1 MDFAVTAPLKTV
13 ESSDLA
19 VLMEDI
25 GRQAKSA
32 ARALALAP
40 TAQKNEALAAMAAA
54 IRAHKSA
61 ILAANA
67 QDLAEAKTAGTTS
80 ASGSLDNPSGSAV
93 LSPTTPPDMRAT
105 DEASQNR
112 SGNPDQA
119 SIDPA
124 QVQKVFGMD
133 VALIDLKTLN
143 KDQIKQLQQR
153 LQERG
158 LYRGKIDG
166 AMGPQTRNALS
177 GLMAQ
182 QYSLNQRLMNQGQIT
197 EQFASSIGVDT
208 HGRAPVTGV
217 DLNSDLNNQAT
228 QPMQRTPAPSN
239 RAPATTPPA
248 NTAPAYPP
256 APPPANQ

>member
-1 MDFAVTAPLKTV
+1 MSKLQIRNPLLIT
-13 ESSDLA
+13 
-19 VLMEDI
+19 
-25 GRQAKSA
+25 
-32 ARALALAP
+32 ALALAP
-40 TAQKNEALAAMAAA
+40 SVAFAAGDSNPSKTTTTTTNTTVVPTNGKPPAAPPA
-54 IRAHKSA
+54 
-61 ILAANA
+61 
-67 QDLAEAKTAGTTS
+67 TTS

-93 LSPTTPPDMRAT
+93 LSPATPPDMKAT
-105 DEASQNR
+105 DEAQNR

-119 SIDPA
+119 GIDPA

-133 VALIDLKTLN
+133 VALIDLKALN

-217 DLNSDLNNQAT
+217 DLN
-228 QPMQRTPAPSN
+228 
-239 RAPATTPPA
+239 PATTPA
-248 NTAPAYPP
+248 

>member
-1 MDFAVTAPLKTV
+1 MSKLQIRNPLLIT
-13 ESSDLA
+13 
-19 VLMEDI
+19 
-25 GRQAKSA
+25 
-32 ARALALAP
+32 ALALAP
-40 TAQKNEALAAMAAA
+40 SVAFAAGDSNPSKTTTTTSNTTVAPSNGMAPASPSGA
-54 IRAHKSA
+54 
-61 ILAANA
+61 
-67 QDLAEAKTAGTTS
+67 TS
-80 ASGSLDNPSGSAV
+80 ASGSLDHPAGSAV
-93 LSPTTPPDMRAT
+93 LSPTTPPDMTAA
-105 DEASQNR
+105 DEARLNR
-112 SGNPDQA
+112 SGNPDQTG
-119 SIDPA
+119 IDPA

-133 VALIDLKTLN
+133 VALIDLKALN

-158 LYRGKIDG
+158 LYHGKIDG

-217 DLNSDLNNQAT
+217 DLNTDLNHQAT
-228 QPMQRTPAPSN
+228 QPAPRTTAPAN
-239 RAPATTPPA
+239 TAPATTPPSS
-248 NTAPAYPP
+248 TAPATHPA

>member
-1 MDFAVTAPLKTV
+1 MSKLEIRNPLLITV
-13 ESSDLA
+13 
-19 VLMEDI
+19 
-25 GRQAKSA
+25 
-32 ARALALAP
+32 LALAP
-40 TAQKNEALAAMAAA
+40 SVALAAGD
-54 IRAHKSA
+54 SSPS
-61 ILAANA
+61 
-67 QDLAEAKTAGTTS
+67 KTTTTTSNTTVAPSNGKAPASPSGTTS
-80 ASGSLDNPSGSAV
+80 ASGTLDNPSGSAV
-93 LSPTTPPDMRAT
+93 LSPTTPPDMTVT
-105 DEASQNR
+105 DEARQNR
-112 SGNPDQA
+112 AGNPDQA

-133 VALIDLKTLN
+133 VALIDLKALN

-217 DLNSDLNNQAT
+217 DLNGDVNHQAT
-228 QPMQRTPAPSN
+228 QPAP
-239 RAPATTPPA
+239 RTTPPGNA
-248 NTAPAYPP
+248 TPPAKNAPTTYPP

>member
-1 MDFAVTAPLKTV
+1 MSKLQIRNPLLIT
-13 ESSDLA
+13 
-19 VLMEDI
+19 
-25 GRQAKSA
+25 
-32 ARALALAP
+32 ALALAP
-40 TAQKNEALAAMAAA
+40 SVAFAAGDSNPSKTTTTTSNTTVAP
-54 IRAHKSA
+54 
-61 ILAANA
+61 ANGKA
-67 QDLAEAKTAGTTS
+67 PPSPTGTTS

-93 LSPTTPPDMRAT
+93 LSPSTPPDMTAT
-105 DEASQNR
+105 DEARLNR
-112 SGNPDQA
+112 SGNPDQT

-133 VALIDLKTLN
+133 VALIDLKALN
-143 KDQIKQLQQR
+143 KEQIKQLQQR

-217 DLNSDLNNQAT
+217 DLNSGNQAT
-228 QPMQRTPAPSN
+228 QPAP
-239 RAPATTPPA
+239 RTTPPA
-248 NTAPAYPP
+248 TNSGTPPATGAPATHPP
-256 APPPANQ
+256 APPPPNQ

>member
-1 MDFAVTAPLKTV
+1 MTA
-13 ESSDLA
+13 A
-19 VLMEDI
+19 
-25 GRQAKSA
+25 
-32 ARALALAP
+32 
-40 TAQKNEALAAMAAA
+40 
-54 IRAHKSA
+54 
-61 ILAANA
+61 
-67 QDLAEAKTAGTTS
+67 
-80 ASGSLDNPSGSAV
+80 
-93 LSPTTPPDMRAT
+93 
-105 DEASQNR
+105 DEARQNR
-112 SGNPDQA
+112 SGNPDQG

-133 VALIDLKTLN
+133 VALIDLKALN

-158 LYRGKIDG
+158 LYHGKIDG

-217 DLNSDLNNQAT
+217 DLNNQAT
-228 QPMQRTPAPSN
+228 QPAPRTTPPAN
-239 RAPATTPPA
+239 APATTPPA
-248 NTAPAYPP
+248 QNAPTTHPA
-256 APPPANQ
+256 APPPPNQ

>member
-1 MDFAVTAPLKTV
+1 MSKLEIRNPLLITA
-13 ESSDLA
+13 
-19 VLMEDI
+19 
-25 GRQAKSA
+25 
-32 ARALALAP
+32 ALALAP
-40 TAQKNEALAAMAAA
+40 AVAFAAGDSNPSKTTTTTSNTTVAPSNGRAPAAP
-54 IRAHKSA
+54 S
-61 ILAANA
+61 
-67 QDLAEAKTAGTTS
+67 GTTS

-93 LSPTTPPDMRAT
+93 LSPSTPPDMTAA
-105 DEASQNR
+105 DEARQNR

-133 VALIDLKTLN
+133 VALIDLKALN

-228 QPMQRTPAPSN
+228 QPAPRSAPPATG
-239 RAPATTPPA
+239 APATIPPA
-248 NTAPAYPP
+248 NSAPNNNAPTTRPAAPLPP
-256 APPPANQ
+256 NQ

>member
-1 MDFAVTAPLKTV
+1 MSKLQIRKPLLITA
-13 ESSDLA
+13 
-19 VLMEDI
+19 
-25 GRQAKSA
+25 
-32 ARALALAP
+32 ALALAP
-40 TAQKNEALAAMAAA
+40 AVALAAGD
-54 IRAHKSA
+54 S
-61 ILAANA
+61 NPS
-67 QDLAEAKTAGTTS
+67 KTTTTTRTTTVAPSNGNTPAPPSGTTS
-80 ASGSLDNPSGSAV
+80 ASGTLDNPSGSAV

-105 DEASQNR
+105 DEARLER

-133 VALIDLKTLN
+133 VALIDLKALN
-143 KDQIKQLQQR
+143 KDQVKQLQQR

-166 AMGPQTRNALS
+166 ALGPQTRNALT

-217 DLNSDLNNQAT
+217 DLNSGGNNQPT
-228 QPMQRTPAPSN
+228 QPAPRTSPPPNGAPSTTPAHPAPVSPS
-239 RAPATTPPA
+239 
-248 NTAPAYPP
+248 
-256 APPPANQ
+256 APPPPNQ

>member
-1 MDFAVTAPLKTV
+1 MSKLQMRNPLLITA
-13 ESSDLA
+13 
-19 VLMEDI
+19 
-25 GRQAKSA
+25 
-32 ARALALAP
+32 ALALAP
-40 TAQKNEALAAMAAA
+40 AVALAGD
-54 IRAHKSA
+54 S
-61 ILAANA
+61 NPS
-67 QDLAEAKTAGTTS
+67 KTTTTTTSTTTVAPPDGKAPTPPSGTTS

-105 DEASQNR
+105 DEARLER

-133 VALIDLKTLN
+133 VALIDLKALN

-217 DLNSDLNNQAT
+217 DLNNDLNGQA
-228 QPMQRTPAPSN
+228 TPAPRTSPPASG
-239 RAPATTPPA
+239 RPAPVAPPQPAPA
-248 NTAPAYPP
+248 APS
-256 APPPANQ
+256 APPPPNQ

>member
-1 MDFAVTAPLKTV
+1 MSKLEIRNPLLIT
-13 ESSDLA
+13 
-19 VLMEDI
+19 
-25 GRQAKSA
+25 
-32 ARALALAP
+32 ALALAP
-40 TAQKNEALAAMAAA
+40 SVAFAAGD
-54 IRAHKSA
+54 S
-61 ILAANA
+61 NPS
-67 QDLAEAKTAGTTS
+67 KTTTTTSNTTVAPSNGKAPPSPTGTTS

-93 LSPTTPPDMRAT
+93 LSPSTPPDMTAA
-105 DEASQNR
+105 DEARQNR

-133 VALIDLKTLN
+133 VALIDLKALN

-166 AMGPQTRNALS
+166 ALGPQTRNALT

-208 HGRAPVTGV
+208 HGRSPVTGV
-217 DLNSDLNNQAT
+217 DLNSDLSNQPT
-228 QPMQRTPAPSN
+228 QPAPRTTPPVTNSPTMTPPTG
-239 RAPATTPPA
+239 APATH
-248 NTAPAYPP
+248 PP

>member
-1 MDFAVTAPLKTV
+1 MSKLEIRNPLLIT
-13 ESSDLA
+13 
-19 VLMEDI
+19 
-25 GRQAKSA
+25 
-32 ARALALAP
+32 ALALAP
-40 TAQKNEALAAMAAA
+40 TVAFAAGD
-54 IRAHKSA
+54 S
-61 ILAANA
+61 NPS
-67 QDLAEAKTAGTTS
+67 KTTTTTSNTTVAPSNGKAPAGPSGTTS
-80 ASGSLDNPSGSAV
+80 ASGSLDNPTGSAV
-93 LSPTTPPDMRAT
+93 LSPSTPPDMTAA
-105 DEASQNR
+105 DEARQNR
-112 SGNPDQA
+112 SGNPDPG

-133 VALIDLKTLN
+133 VALIDLKALN

-217 DLNSDLNNQAT
+217 DLNSDLNKQA
-228 QPMQRTPAPSN
+228 TPAP
-239 RAPATTPPA
+239 RTTPPA
-248 NTAPAYPP
+248 SNAPTTPS

>member
-1 MDFAVTAPLKTV
+1 MSKLEIRNPFLIA
-13 ESSDLA
+13 
-19 VLMEDI
+19 
-25 GRQAKSA
+25 
-32 ARALALAP
+32 ALALAP
-40 TAQKNEALAAMAAA
+40 SVAFAAGD
-54 IRAHKSA
+54 SSPS
-61 ILAANA
+61 
-67 QDLAEAKTAGTTS
+67 KTTTTTS
-80 ASGSLDNPSGSAV
+80 NTTVAPSNGASNAKAPAAPSTSATGSLDNPSGSAV
-93 LSPTTPPDMRAT
+93 LSPTTPPDMTAA
-105 DEASQNR
+105 DEARQNR

-133 VALIDLKTLN
+133 VALIDLKALN
-143 KDQIKQLQQR
+143 RDQIKQLQQR

-228 QPMQRTPAPSN
+228 QPGPRTAPPATIPPSN
-239 RAPATTPPA
+239 SPGSNSPASH
-248 NTAPAYPP
+248 PP
-256 APPPANQ
+256 APPPPNQ

>member
-1 MDFAVTAPLKTV
+1 MSKLQIRNPWLLTA
-13 ESSDLA
+13 
-19 VLMEDI
+19 
-25 GRQAKSA
+25 
-32 ARALALAP
+32 ALALAP
-40 TAQKNEALAAMAAA
+40 AVAFAAGDSNPSKTTTTTTSNTTVAPANGKAPSTA
-54 IRAHKSA
+54 
-61 ILAANA
+61 
-67 QDLAEAKTAGTTS
+67 TTS

-93 LSPTTPPDMRAT
+93 LSPTTPPDMTAA
-105 DEASQNR
+105 DEARQQR

-133 VALIDLKTLN
+133 VALIDLKALN
-143 KDQIKQLQQR
+143 KDQVKQLQQR

-166 AMGPQTRNALS
+166 AMGPQTRNALT

-217 DLNSDLNNQAT
+217 DLNKDLNNQAT
-228 QPMQRTPAPSN
+228 QPAPRNTPPANAPV
-239 RAPATTPPA
+239 TTPPA
-248 NTAPAYPP
+248 NNAPTTYPP